1 MKKHLALLV
10 FVMFIANAVKS
21 QHILPVSLLSKP
33 DSLDVAIFGEFTF
46 DGSTV
51 SERTWST
58 TGQSGFVVH
67 SKPRKFA
74 QDLKFTQI
82 IVDFNP
88 IIIGWDPF
96 NWNTLIK
103 HSVDSFYVQKMPFAG
118 DCFLHIGLKRNFLK
132 GQYMTGGKQK
142 YLHSYFADF
151 YWRPYNI
158 EKNNENYRFQTVNLS
173 TGYQF
178 GYLQKE
184 IPVIGVLLISTSL
197 QLNYMYINESDNYL
211 NSYKEIT
218 EQYYNGNNYAGCG
231 FKMLAQ
237 TKTLNMYAEMRQY
250 WAIDNNYSGNTFTKN
265 PTLIVGAFY
274 NMNFYTRKSEK
285 TQEIKYQ

>member
-1 MKKHLALLV
+1 MKKCFQLLV
-10 FVMFIANAVKS
+10 FVVFTANAIQA
-21 QHILPVSLLSKP
+21 QHILPVTLLSNS
-33 DSLDVAIFGEFTF
+33 DSLDVAIFGEFSF
-46 DGSTV
+46 DGSTET
-51 SERTWST
+51 SKTWST

-67 SKPRKFA
+67 SKPRKFG
-74 QDLKFTQI
+74 QDLKFSQI

-88 IIIGWDPF
+88 IIVGWDPF
-96 NWNTLIK
+96 SWKGLGKN
-103 HSVDSFYVQKMPFAG
+103 SVDSFYVEKMPYSR
-118 DCFLHIGLKRNFLK
+118 DCFLHIGLKRNFIK

-158 EKNNENYRFQTVNLS
+158 EKNNENYRFQTVNIS

-184 IPVIGVLLISTSL
+184 IPVIGVLLFATSL

-218 EQYYNGNNYAGCG
+218 EQNYNGNNYFGTG
-231 FKMLAQ
+231 FKLLAQ
-237 TKTLNMYAEMRQY
+237 TKTLNIYAEVRQY
-250 WAIDNNYSGNTFTKN
+250 WSLDKTYSGNTFTKN

-274 NMNFYTRKSEK
+274 NLNFYTRKSQKKREP
-285 TQEIKYQ
+285 KYE